1 MFTKVDDPM
10 PSGWPC
16 PNPWPITKADLD
28 PTVVTGSLFNMEPVR
43 TNHKAL
49 LDCCASLTRRFWR
62 HSIRSSVECGCGKLR
77 RMWRSRIYWRRPLIL
92 KKMQGK
98 PFGNAFPRLF
108 LSGECHMQTSN
119 PSGSMFNNQIVTS
132 VRVPQYPTSMTPTNR
147 ILYIDNRP
155 LNGP

>member
-92 KKMQGK
+92 KKDARKTIWKCLPTAVSQWRMPHANIQ
-98 PFGNAFPRLF
+98 
-108 LSGECHMQTSN
+108 
-119 PSGSMFNNQIVTS
+119 S
-132 VRVPQYPTSMTPTNR
+132 VRINVQQSNSNKCSSTSIP
-147 ILYIDNRP
+147 YINDTYE
-155 LNGP
+155 